1 MFMGEVCPDDE
12 RMSYHAGSARSPSRR
27 RADRRPADRRPAAAG
42 PEMATPAISL
52 GRSRAFVRDG
62 EPRWPLSV
70 RGEEGPQLGPAHVAV
85 DQAVE
90 GVHAGD
96 GEVDRG
102 ARNVPGREPSRGLS
116 ESTLARAEGR
126 DRVEDALDGCRSLG
140 LIILQLIQGAERRG
154 EERSVV
160 VSELAAAARVSAA
173 RVPLRLGVGSTR
185 RPTKEKRLN
194 QSEVADEASDGGE
207 ACAGEGGRRS
217 EGTQGPQGG
226 QGHPCC
232 SEATADDGGP
242 GGPRGA
248 PARAARTVQPR
259 RPGARTSRA
268 PGSPAIPP
276 VKPSSSASRTV
287 MAGALAPRLFSSSSM
302 APSPAWLAR
311 SPATARAIGSW
322 RNRSANRRIPNTPIA
337 APDPAARAA
346 ARVVAPQADISTA
359 TTSAP
364 LSQP

>member
-1 MFMGEVCPDDE
+1 M
-12 RMSYHAGSARSPSRR
+12 
-27 RADRRPADRRPAAAG
+27 PA
-42 PEMATPAISL
+42 
-52 GRSRAFVRDG
+52 
-62 EPRWPLSV
+62 
-70 RGEEGPQLGPAHVAV
+70 
-85 DQAVE
+85 
-90 GVHAGD
+90 D

-160 VSELAAAARVSAA
+160 VSELRGRSGIGRPGAPSARCGEHEEADEGEEA
-173 RVPLRLGVGSTR
+173 EPERGG
-185 RPTKEKRLN
+185 
-194 QSEVADEASDGGE
+194 DEASDGGE
-207 ACAGEGGRRS
+207 ACAGRVV
-217 EGTQGPQGG
+217 
-226 QGHPCC
+226 
-232 SEATADDGGP
+232 AAAKV
-242 GGPRGA
+242 PRVH
-248 PARAARTVQPR
+248 RAARATPAAR
-259 RPGARTSRA
+259 RPPLTMRARRSTRSASARGSNRPTQATGSTHVSR

-364 LSQP
+364 LSQPRIQVTRDGWRRRKALGTKKPPNASTGSVTSARPTDQPSNARRSPMKDPPASGKIAAGRRRPTKVAARRTMVPTPAMPSWRRPRA